1 MYDVVLL
8 VEEELSSPDA
18 DRVVELHASA
28 PDQVRYHVIVPCED
42 AQARVQS
49 SLSGL
54 ASTEFYGLAAERH
67 SIASDEEVREAQR
80 HAQEAVDAQAKAAL
94 ERSIDRLHA
103 LGQDATGLIAHGRPL
118 DELKEQIQQVNGQ
131 EVIVLTRPHVVAE
144 FFHVDWSSQAR
155 RHLGIPVLHLLEAN
169 QSRGADD

>member
-1 MYDVVLL
+1 MYDVVML

-18 DRVVELHASA
+18 DRVVGLHASV
-28 PDQVRYHVIVPCED
+28 PDHVRYHVIVPCED

-54 ASTEFYGLAAERH
+54 ASTEFYGLTAERH
-67 SIASDEEVREAQR
+67 SIASEDEMRTAQR
-80 HAQEAVDAQAKAAL
+80 QAQEAVDAQANAAL
-94 ERSIDRLHA
+94 ERSIDRLRS

-118 DELKEQIQQVNGQ
+118 DELSEQIQRVNGQ
-131 EVIVLTRPHVVAE
+131 EVVVLTRPHVVAE

-155 RHLGIPVLHLLEAN
+155 RHLGVPVLHLLEAHN
-169 QSRGADD
+169 S